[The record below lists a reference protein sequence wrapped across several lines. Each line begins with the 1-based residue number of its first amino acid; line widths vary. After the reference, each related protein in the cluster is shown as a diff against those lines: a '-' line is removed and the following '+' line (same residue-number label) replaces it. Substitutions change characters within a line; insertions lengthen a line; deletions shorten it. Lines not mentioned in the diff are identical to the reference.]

1 MCTLG
6 GGVGREKKN
15 MNKNKNNKKICL
27 TSLKQL
33 STAADTKD
41 MPKDG
46 CSESNSGMRAKSLR
60 MAANLLLEK

>member
-1 MCTLG
+1 
-6 GGVGREKKN
+6 